1 MFIVFVRLPIGIGA
15 VRALIAAAGTAAAS
29 MASYHL
35 IEDPLISAGKRVAK
49 LSKRF

>member
-1 MFIVFVRLPIGIGA
+1 
-15 VRALIAAAGTAAAS
+15 
-29 MASYHL
+29 MASFHC